1 MENLD
6 ELFDGMPEPD
16 AGLDFVIDESKRLIA
31 VPEEG
36 VVLGVEGDK
45 DVNRIRLRINRY
57 YRGSRSEERRVG
69 KECRSRWS
77 PYH

>member
-1 MENLD
+1 MDNLD

-45 DVNRIRLRINRY
+45 DGTASVCASIATIAAVTLPILRF
-57 YRGSRSEERRVG
+57 G
-69 KECRSRWS
+69 
-77 PYH
+77 

>member
-1 MENLD
+1 MDNLD

-36 VVLGVEGDK
+36 VVLGV
-45 DVNRIRLRINRY
+45 
-57 YRGSRSEERRVG
+57 
-69 KECRSRWS
+69 
-77 PYH
+77 